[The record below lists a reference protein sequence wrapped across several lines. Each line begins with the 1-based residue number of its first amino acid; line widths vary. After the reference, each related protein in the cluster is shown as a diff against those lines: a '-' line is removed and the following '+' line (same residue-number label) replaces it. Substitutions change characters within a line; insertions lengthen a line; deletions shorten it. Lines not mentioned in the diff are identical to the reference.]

1 MTERRAMTERSC
13 TCGSVR
19 RGVPSRPAPSFRV
32 SELAIVAGALALVL
46 AATTFPPWRN
56 ARADSPI
63 DPMSAESVVPSA
75 SGRPSSSTAP
85 APVSSAMS
93 AWSGDGDTREGLDPF
108 PSTGQY
114 LDYGMSFHSEALL
127 TSGRLCPKDAKE
139 NCVLGSG
146 GGISFFGAY
155 RSPRYSLG
163 AAYEVTFHDSSNI
176 YQRGVLQQL
185 RGEWRIR
192 PGGLVLSDSIVGFIG
207 VGAGIAAYGDNWAI
221 GTYGPSAHA
230 MVGGE
235 IDLGVKVA
243 LVIAIAYRAIYLK
256 SFTDA
261 SEQLRP
267 AGIAHMLGLSVGLEL
282 HDPL

>member
-1 MTERRAMTERSC
+1 MTERSR
-13 TCGSVR
+13 TCGNLV
-19 RGVPSRPAPSFRV
+19 RGVPFRRALPHFV
-32 SELAIVAGALALVL
+32 AELAIVAGGLALVRV
-46 AATTFPPWRN
+46 ATTFPPLRN

-63 DPMSAESVVPSA
+63 DPMTAESAVPHEGA
-75 SGRPSSSTAP
+75 AKTTAPSTATTAP
-85 APVSSAMS
+85 PVSSAMS

-146 GGISFFGAY
+146 AGISFFGAY
-155 RSPRYSLG
+155 RSPTYSLG

-185 RGEWRIR
+185 RGEWRVR
-192 PGGLVLSDSIVGFIG
+192 PRGLVVAESVVGFFG
-207 VGAGIAAYGDNWAI
+207 VGAGITAYGDNWAI
-221 GTYGPSAHA
+221 DTYGPSAHG

-243 LVIAIAYRAIYLK
+243 LVISIAYRALYLK
-256 SFTDA
+256 SFTDP
-261 SEQLRP
+261 SQQERP

>member
-1 MTERRAMTERSC
+1 MPSRRA
-13 TCGSVR
+13 
-19 RGVPSRPAPSFRV
+19 PSHVIA
-32 SELAIVAGALALVL
+32 ELAILAGALALVL
-46 AATTFPPWRN
+46 VATTIPAVRH

-63 DPMSAESVVPSA
+63 DPMSAESVTPSVSA
-75 SGRPSSSTAP
+75 APTTSTSTTA

-146 GGISFFGAY
+146 AGISFFGAY

-192 PGGLVLSDSIVGFIG
+192 PSGLVFGDSIVGFLG
-207 VGAGIAAYGDNWAI
+207 VGAGITAYGDNWAI
-221 GTYGPSAHA
+221 DTYGPSAHG
-230 MVGGE
+230 MIGTE

-243 LVIAIAYRAIYLK
+243 LVIAVAYRALYLK
-256 SFTDA
+256 SFTDP
-261 SEQLRP
+261 SQQERP

>member
-1 MTERRAMTERSC
+1 MTERSC
-13 TCGSVR
+13 TCDSVK
-19 RGVPSRPAPSFRV
+19 RGVPSRPALPPV
-32 SELAIVAGALALVL
+32 AAELAIVAGALSFVLV
-46 AATTFPPWRN
+46 ATTFPPWRQ

-63 DPMSAESVVPSA
+63 DPMSAESITPSA
-75 SGRPSSSTAP
+75 MPASSTSTTAP
-85 APVSSAMS
+85 PVSSAMS

-114 LDYGMSFHSEALL
+114 LDYGMSFHSEAVL

-185 RGEWRIR
+185 RGEWRVR
-192 PGGLVLSDSIVGFIG
+192 PRGLVFSDSVVGFFA
-207 VGAGIAAYGDNWAI
+207 VGAGLAAYGDNWAVD
-221 GTYGPSAHA
+221 TYGPSAHG
-230 MVGGE
+230 MIGTE

-243 LVIAIAYRAIYLK
+243 LVIGISYRALYLK
-256 SFTDA
+256 SFTDP
-261 SEQLRP
+261 SQQDRP

>member
-1 MTERRAMTERSC
+1 MTERSC
-13 TCGSVR
+13 TCGSVI
-19 RGVPSRPAPSFRV
+19 RGVPSRRAPSPQA

-46 AATTFPPWRN
+46 VATTFPPWPD

-63 DPMSAESVVPSA
+63 DPMTAESVSPSA
-75 SGRPSSSTAP
+75 NAPKGATVTP

-146 GGISFFGAY
+146 AGISFFGAY
-155 RSPRYSLG
+155 RSPTYSLG

-192 PGGLVLSDSIVGFIG
+192 PRGLVISDSVVGFLG

-221 GTYGPSAHA
+221 DTYGPSAHG
-230 MVGGE
+230 MIGGE

-243 LVIAIAYRAIYLK
+243 LVIAISYRALYLR
-256 SFTDA
+256 SFTDP
-261 SEQLRP
+261 SQQERP